1 MKLVRYGEPRR
12 ERPGLIDDEGRIRD
26 LSSAIEDVSP
36 ETLSPNS
43 LMAIATISTARSL
56 PIVSQP
62 VRLGP
67 CIANPSKI
75 ICIGLNYHKHI
86 AEIGAAVPT
95 EPIIFM
101 KAPSALSGGFDDI
114 VIPRD
119 ASAVDW
125 EIELGVVIG
134 SRATRI
140 APEDSL
146 SHIAGYCVVNDIS
159 ERDWQLRGTGQW
171 VKGKSADT
179 FAPVGP
185 WLVTTDEI
193 PDPQA
198 LELRLSVNGETQQ
211 CGNTSDMVF
220 GVAQLV
226 SYVSKFMTLLPG
238 DIISTG
244 TPPGVGMGQHPPRY
258 LQSGD
263 VVELMIEGLGMQ
275 TQRACKSSA

>member
-1 MKLVRYGEPRR
+1 
-12 ERPGLIDDEGRIRD
+12 
-26 LSSAIEDVSP
+26 
-36 ETLSPNS
+36 
-43 LMAIATISTARSL
+43 
-56 PIVSQP
+56 
-62 VRLGP
+62 
-67 CIANPSKI
+67 
-75 ICIGLNYHKHI
+75 
-86 AEIGAAVPT
+86 
-95 EPIIFM
+95 
-101 KAPSALSGGFDDI
+101 LSGGFDDI